1 VMRMARARSVTPAI
15 LLDASRTLTDA
26 VTKGQQD
33 GTMTPKEAKF
43 LLAEA
48 KKLQTQAKKLS
59 EFGKVAGI
67 ACTFHCRPGDR

>member
-1 VMRMARARSVTPAI
+1 MTHQVRSPAYKLAEDVGLAVMRMARARSVTPAI

-48 KKLQTQAKKLS
+48 KKLQTQAKKL
-59 EFGKVAGI
+59 
-67 ACTFHCRPGDR
+67 